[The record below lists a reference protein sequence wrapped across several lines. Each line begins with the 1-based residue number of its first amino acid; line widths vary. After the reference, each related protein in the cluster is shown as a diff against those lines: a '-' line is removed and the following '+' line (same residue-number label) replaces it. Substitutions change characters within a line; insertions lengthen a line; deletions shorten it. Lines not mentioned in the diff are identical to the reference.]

1 MSGRTSQLTAFIS
14 YANRYAPWVEHFH
27 RDLERS
33 LTALGAHDR
42 VFFDRK
48 ELVSGQSWVDQ
59 LERGIAQAD
68 QLILILTPEALAS
81 EWVGKERSSFMALNR
96 AQRLHVVRLV
106 DCSLPAF
113 LADLQYI
120 DFADCD
126 DAGYRD
132 GLRRLL
138 IGLLG
143 NNSRAD
149 LGLAGDLV
157 APAPPRTSLPE
168 SLRKRIVACL
178 QPLVE
183 DFFKRRAI
191 ESALRR
197 QDAALPGT
205 LSRSALQGLFLIRA
219 CSRRWRSAR
228 SATVGYWRCA
238 WRSVAGSAPRK
249 SSGEHWGETLGFR
262 PLSTRGKSRNGSEL
276 APACGSPK
284 IFSPKEIC

>member
-1 MSGRTSQLTAFIS
+1 M
-14 YANRYAPWVEHFH
+14 
-27 RDLERS
+27 
-33 LTALGAHDR
+33 TALGAHDR

-48 ELVSGQSWVDQ
+48 ELVSGQSLVDR

-106 DCSLPAF
+106 DCSLPAS

-126 DAGYRD
+126 DASYRD

-138 IGLLG
+138 SGLLG
-143 NNSRAD
+143 KDSRAD
-149 LGLAGDLV
+149 LGLAGDLA

-191 ESALRR
+191 ESALGLGLNSLDVGRA
-197 QDAALPGT
+197 DLAAEPALVLATKAEDPLTAALEVV
-205 LSRSALQGLFLIRA
+205 SRFVPSGLQ
-219 CSRRWRSAR
+219 
-228 SATVGYWRCA
+228 
-238 WRSVAGSAPRK
+238 PR
-249 SSGEHWGETLGFR
+249 TA
-262 PLSTRGKSRNGSEL
+262 STRGKSRNGSES